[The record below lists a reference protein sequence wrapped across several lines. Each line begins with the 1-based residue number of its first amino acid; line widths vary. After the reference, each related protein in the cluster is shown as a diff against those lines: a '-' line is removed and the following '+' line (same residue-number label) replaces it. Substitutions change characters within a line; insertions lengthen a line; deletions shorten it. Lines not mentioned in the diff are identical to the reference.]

1 MPDTLISPR
10 PLRGTAPAVV
20 PALGASA
27 GAAVTPAAALRPH
40 RDRTEPTPTPP
51 CEESTTTGISYT
63 EPPEVPK
70 VWEIVAL
77 VAIFAV
83 TLLIAVGMFGR
94 VLTL

>member
-10 PLRGTAPAVV
+10 PLSGTAPAVV

-27 GAAVTPAAALRPH
+27 AAPAPALRPH

-70 VWEIVAL
+70 IWEIVAL

-83 TLLIAVGMFGR
+83 TLLIAVGTFGR